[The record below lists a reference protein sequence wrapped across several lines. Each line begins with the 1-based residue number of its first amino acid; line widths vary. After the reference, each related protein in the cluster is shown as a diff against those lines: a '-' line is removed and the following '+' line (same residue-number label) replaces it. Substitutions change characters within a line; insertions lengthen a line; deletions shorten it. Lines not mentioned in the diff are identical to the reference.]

1 MKLRNLGLGVLTA
14 VAATVGLGV
23 ATATAHV
30 EYTWV
35 WNQQQYLGI
44 AYSYTYYAD
53 AGKTEVL
60 GTAYDTCTI
69 SYDEWYAGHASHPY
83 IPTPYY
89 DEVTIH
95 HCGGMG
101 PELLPDFT
109 YGT

>member
-1 MKLRNLGLGVLTA
+1 MKLKTLGLGALTA
-14 VAATVGLGV
+14 IVATVGLGV

-30 EYTWV
+30 EYTWY
-35 WNQQQYLGI
+35 QGQYYGI

-60 GTAYDTCTI
+60 GTAYDTCTY
-69 SYDEWYAGHASHPY
+69 SYDEMYAGHALHPY
-83 IPTPYY
+83 IPTQYY

-109 YGT
+109 YGY